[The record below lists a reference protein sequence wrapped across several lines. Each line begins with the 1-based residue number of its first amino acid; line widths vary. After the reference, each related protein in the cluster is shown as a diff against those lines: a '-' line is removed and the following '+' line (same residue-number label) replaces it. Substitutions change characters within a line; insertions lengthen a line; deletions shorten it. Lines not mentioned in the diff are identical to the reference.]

1 MIKGTGLVVAIYDNH
16 HFPCA
21 EHSAYTYGQRCFGH
35 FVYIVVK
42 EAGVGNHG
50 VGSQRF
56 LTGTRRQGRA
66 RFVESDV
73 SVGTDT
79 THEEVDTA
87 VRLDFFLITCT
98 FGIEV
103 GSVAVQDIGIFRL
116 DIDVAEEVVPHKGI
130 VAFRVFLR
138 QAYIFVHVESHYVLE
153 RYNTFFVQVD

>member
-1 MIKGTGLVVAIYDNH
+1 MICLDVFEITVCTDFQLCRSGIVANDDSLFVHLQRADCPHLHHRSFHRMIKGTGLVMAVYNNH

-42 EAGVGNHG
+42 EAGVGNDG

-79 THEEVDTA
+79 THKEVDTA
-87 VRLDFFLITCT
+87 VRLDF
-98 FGIEV
+98 
-103 GSVAVQDIGIFRL
+103 S
-116 DIDVAEEVVPHKGI
+116 
-130 VAFRVFLR
+130 
-138 QAYIFVHVESHYVLE
+138 S
-153 RYNTFFVQVD
+153 